1 MQIGIDKLVFI
12 HVGKC
17 GGTTIDEAFKKHITR
32 LKKIHTTQVVVNP
45 TEYYFTV
52 VRNPIDRF
60 ISAYRYA
67 YALSHQIEEAKGNT
81 NTLEGGNLAP
91 KLLERGG
98 YDSFIKDA
106 IKDYKTPNDFAENFI
121 NNPILKNI
129 EHIKWGISEYFT
141 PNVLEK
147 IRKNL
152 IFVGRQ
158 EYLNEDLK
166 KFSSWISSPIE
177 FTPLRINKI
186 NEEFRSKELLST
198 KALSNIRNFYKN
210 DYEVIKT
217 FVNWN
222 LLPDTYLNDI
232 NYGE

>member
-1 MQIGIDKLVFI
+1 MQIGINQLVFI

-32 LKKIHTTQVVVNP
+32 LKKIHTSKVIVNP
-45 TEYYFTV
+45 NEYYFTI

-98 YDSFIKDA
+98 YDVIIKNA

-158 EYLNEDLK
+158 EYLNEDLD
-166 KFSSWISSPIE
+166 KFKSWINTPIE
-177 FTPLRINKI
+177 FTPLRVNRI
-186 NEEFRSKELLST
+186 NEELRNKNQLSEKAIYNIKE
-198 KALSNIRNFYKN
+198 FYRR
-210 DYEVIKT
+210 DYEVIET
-217 FVNWN
+217 FIKWG
-222 LLPDTYLNDI
+222 LLPNSYLN
-232 NYGE
+232 EL

>member
-1 MQIGIDKLVFI
+1 MQIGINQLVFI

-32 LKKIHTTQVVVNP
+32 LKKIHTSKVIVNP
-45 TEYYFTV
+45 NKYYFSI

-91 KLLERGG
+91 KLLEQGG
-98 YDSFIKDA
+98 YDVIIKNA

-158 EYLNEDLK
+158 EYLNEDLD
-166 KFSSWISSPIE
+166 KFKSWINTPIE
-177 FTPLRINKI
+177 FTPLRVNRI
-186 NEEFRSKELLST
+186 NEELRNKNQLSEKAIYNIKE
-198 KALSNIRNFYKN
+198 FYRR
-210 DYEVIKT
+210 DYEVIET
-217 FVNWN
+217 FVKWG
-222 LLPDTYLNDI
+222 LLPNSYLN
-232 NYGE
+232 EL